1 MTLDIEKIKSAALEA
16 LDNLD
21 DYARMECGIEP
32 IGAVNHL
39 TNFITTVCARLEAAE
54 KDAAR
59 YLYIC
64 EIDHKDR
71 NWIDSFDDYKKRRD
85 SRIDEAMKE
94 SA

>member
-1 MTLDIEKIKSAALEA
+1 MIDIEKIKAAALEA

-54 KDAAR
+54 K
-59 YLYIC
+59 
-64 EIDHKDR
+64 
-71 NWIDSFDDYKKRRD
+71 
-85 SRIDEAMKE
+85 E
-94 SA
+94 SEK